1 MMYEAMA
8 TMYETMATMY
18 EVMAAMSVDSMFASC
33 YK

>member
-1 MMYEAMA
+1 MYEAMA